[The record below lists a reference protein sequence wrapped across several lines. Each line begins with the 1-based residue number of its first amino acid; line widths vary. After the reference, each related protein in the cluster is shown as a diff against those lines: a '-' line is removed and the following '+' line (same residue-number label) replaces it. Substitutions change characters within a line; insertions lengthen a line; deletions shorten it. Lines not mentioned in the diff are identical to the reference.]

1 MSNLARF
8 VVIIWIFVVLIL
20 TSSYTASLA
29 SMLTVQQMQPTIRD
43 INELLK
49 KGENVG
55 YQKGSFVLA
64 LLKQLN
70 FDESKLKAYTSPEE
84 CDEVFSKGTANGGI
98 AAAFDE
104 IPYMKLLLSRYCSNM
119 LWFSQHIKL
128 MVLALSF
135 QEGRL

>member
-84 CDEVFSKGTANGGI
+84 CDEVFSKGTANGG
-98 AAAFDE
+98 
-104 IPYMKLLLSRYCSNM
+104 LSKRVAS
-119 LWFSQHIKL
+119 S
-128 MVLALSF
+128 A
-135 QEGRL
+135 